1 MKKLSIVAMM
11 ALLIF
16 TGCAKNEEAVK
27 EAPVSTSELSESQ
40 SNEDASLEETSTEED
55 QVAEESKEEMVVKLT
70 TTTSVNDSGLMEYLR
85 DSFKEDTGY
94 DMEIVSKGTGAAIE
108 DAKAGNADVILVHSK
123 DKEEEFVS
131 EGYGI
136 ERKPF
141 MHNYFVIVGPE
152 SDPAG
157 IEAMEAE
164 DAFKAI
170 ADTKSVFA
178 SRGDESGTH
187 NKELKIWDKAGV
199 NIEDLEGE
207 DNYNSLGDGMGA
219 TLTFASEYNAY
230 TLTDLST
237 FLTMQ
242 NDLNL
247 KVLVDESE
255 SLKNVYSVIVVNPD
269 KVNGTNQEA
278 GKVFQD
284 WMLSDKAASLIEE
297 YGKDDY
303 GEQLFFI
310 GE

>member
-1 MKKLSIVAMM
+1 MM

-269 KVNGTNQEA
+269 KVNGTNEEA

>member
-269 KVNGTNQEA
+269 KVNGINEEA

>member
-1 MKKLSIVAMM
+1 MM

-269 KVNGTNQEA
+269 KVNGTNVEA

>member
-1 MKKLSIVAMM
+1 MM

>member
-1 MKKLSIVAMM
+1 MQKLSIVAMM

-40 SNEDASLEETSTEED
+40 SNEDASPEETSTEED

-269 KVNGTNQEA
+269 KVNGTNEEA

>member
-1 MKKLSIVAMM
+1 M

-269 KVNGTNQEA
+269 KVNGINEEA

>member
-269 KVNGTNQEA
+269 KVNGTNEEA